1 MWGDSVSQKELI
13 TKLQAA
19 RRQLVVAT
27 QLYFRDSDAV
37 AIHTLVAAS
46 YNIIR
51 DLSKHRGAPD
61 MAVKDFFLTTISPSK
76 QKQVANWLNSFENFF
91 KHADHDPN
99 GEIELNSE
107 ITELMLIDAWAQ
119 YEKLSGDLPEAG
131 KVFKI
136 WTGRS
141 KGNTPEQVKWLASLF
156 KGLSKQQ
163 LYEVFREAMRFNI

>member
-1 MWGDSVSQKELI
+1 
-13 TKLQAA
+13 
-19 RRQLVVAT
+19 
-27 QLYFRDSDAV
+27 
-37 AIHTLVAAS
+37 
-46 YNIIR
+46 
-51 DLSKHRGAPD
+51 

-76 QKQVANWLNSFENFF
+76 RKQVADWLNSFENFL
-91 KHADHDPN
+91 KHADRDPN

-107 ITELMLIDAWAQ
+107 VTELMLIDAWAQ

-136 WTGRS
+136 WTGKFKS
-141 KGNTPEQVKWLASLF
+141 NTPEEVKWLASLF